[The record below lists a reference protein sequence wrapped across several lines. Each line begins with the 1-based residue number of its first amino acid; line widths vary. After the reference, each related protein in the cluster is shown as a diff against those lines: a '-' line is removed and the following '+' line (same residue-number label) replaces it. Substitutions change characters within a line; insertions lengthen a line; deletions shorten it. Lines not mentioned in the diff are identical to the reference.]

1 MLASMYVVI
10 WQQHHTFVDALGA
23 EPAIIIV
30 AKNFQWIGKEM
41 HMIVLLVL
49 LLLFFSEE
57 GNQVKPECAFC
68 A

>member
-10 WQQHHTFVDALGA
+10 WQQHHTLVDALRA

-41 HMIVLLVL
+41 HMIVLL
-49 LLLFFSEE
+49 LLFFSEK